1 MMKKV
6 VVDGVK
12 ILEEVYNFFE
22 KVKND
27 EDYKALMAKYEIE
40 KRKFLVIFRIFNLQS
55 SSLRQRNEARS
66 PAAVCCPN

>member
-1 MMKKV
+1 MKKV

-40 KRKFLVIFRIFNLQS
+40 NENPWFLFAFSIYKAYLCDRDLRGRDPP
-55 SSLRQRNEARS
+55 SLL
-66 PAAVCCPN
+66 